1 MFVFLMIFQYFA
13 VPAKYQ
19 RRVLLF
25 GVLGAVFMRLGMIM
39 GGVWLVSQFHWI
51 LYVFGAFLVFTGI
64 KMVIAAEQKPDL
76 EQNPLLQWMRKH
88 LRITKE
94 FHEEHFLIRQNGL
107 LYATPLLLILVLI
120 ECGDLIFALDSIP
133 AIFAVTND
141 PFIIFT
147 SNIFAILGLR
157 ALYFLLSHMA
167 DRFHLL
173 KYGVALILVFVG
185 AKMLIAP
192 WFQIP
197 IVLALVVIVL
207 TLAISAVLSV
217 ARR

>member
-1 MFVFLMIFQYFA
+1 
-13 VPAKYQ
+13 
-19 RRVLLF
+19 
-25 GVLGAVFMRLGMIM
+25 
-39 GGVWLVSQFHWI
+39 
-51 LYVFGAFLVFTGI
+51 
-64 KMVIAAEQKPDL
+64 
-76 EQNPLLQWMRKH
+76 
-88 LRITKE
+88 
-94 FHEEHFLIRQNGL
+94 
-107 LYATPLLLILVLI
+107 
-120 ECGDLIFALDSIP
+120 
-133 AIFAVTND
+133 
-141 PFIIFT
+141 
-147 SNIFAILGLR
+147 LGLR